1 MSIAGLLAA
10 LSLLYWL
17 LMLADVIKG
26 MRHLHTL
33 PRAQEPLEKPPLVSV
48 IVAAKEEEGTILETV
63 RHLLSQD
70 YPRLEI
76 IAINDRS
83 QDTTGL
89 KLDELR
95 KWSEQKSGIH
105 TPLQIIHI
113 THLPEGW
120 LGKNHALYQGYLQ
133 AKGQYLLFTDADVLF
148 TPSVITDA
156 ISYIKKHEVQHL
168 TLSPDMVTSSLL
180 LRGFVR
186 FFLFSFSMFVR
197 PWRANLDH
205 HIKHGMG
212 IGAFNL
218 VSRQAYEAIGTHKAI
233 ALRPDDDLQLG
244 IQIKRALFRQRVL
257 AGNQAI
263 QVEWYHSLKE
273 AVRGLEKNIF
283 SGFHYSLPLAFMG
296 CVGQLL
302 CFIMPWIGM
311 LLFWDSRG
319 LLYALS
325 VILEISLYTMTVR
338 ALLGKA
344 GKEIVLLPVSAALL
358 VYVIARSVYKT
369 LQQQGI
375 YWRGTFYS
383 LQELKRKQP

>member
-1 MSIAGLLAA
+1 MSIVGVLAA
-10 LSLLYWL
+10 MSLLYWL
-17 LMLADVIKG
+17 LMLTDSIRG
-26 MRHLHTL
+26 MRHLHSL
-33 PRAQEPLEKPPLVSV
+33 PRAQHALEKPPLISV

-70 YPRLEI
+70 YPRMEI

-83 QDTTGL
+83 QDATGV

-95 KWSEQKSGIH
+95 KWSEQKSGIR

-148 TPSVITDA
+148 TSTAITDA
-156 ISYIKKHEVQHL
+156 ITYMKKYEVQHL
-168 TLSPDMVTSSLL
+168 TLSPDMVTSNFLL
-180 LRGFVR
+180 TGFVR
-186 FFLFSFSMFVR
+186 FFLFSFSLFFR

-205 HIKHGMG
+205 HTKHGIG

-218 VSRQAYEAIGTHKAI
+218 VSRQAYETIGTHKAI

-244 IQIKRALFRQRVL
+244 IRIKQALFRQRVL
-257 AGNQAI
+257 AGHHAL
-263 QVEWYHSLKE
+263 QVEWYPSLRK
-273 AVRGLEKNIF
+273 AVIGLEKNMF
-283 SGFHYSLPLAFMG
+283 AGFQYNLILALMG
-296 CVGQLL
+296 CIGQLL
-302 CFIMPWIGM
+302 CFILPWIAL
-311 LLFWDSRG
+311 LLFWDLRG
-319 LLYALS
+319 ILFAFS
-325 VILEISLYTMTVR
+325 VIIEIYLYRIIIR

-344 GKEIVLLPVSAALL
+344 GKETILLPISALL
-358 VYVIARSVYKT
+358 LVCIIVRSIYKT
-369 LQQQGI
+369 LKLQGI

-383 LQELKRKQP
+383 LEELKRKQP